1 MAAITV
7 PRGVTEDWLK
17 IAGGVAD
24 LIEVVEGPN
33 LQQSPENLTQI
44 NRADGTFLQEDSSR
58 RKVSGT
64 QKIYVLDDTVVLP
77 VAGQVW
83 TRTGAT
89 AAPYKVRIDEVNT
102 EGQAEDGYQA
112 YSIAFHYFEEITSAT
127 MTDTDISTAP

>member
-7 PRGVTEDWLK
+7 PRGATEDWLK
-17 IAGGVAD
+17 IAGGTAD

-64 QKIYVLDDTVVLP
+64 QKIYVLDDTVTLP

-102 EGQAEDGYQA
+102 EGQAEDGYLA
-112 YSIAFHYFEEITSAT
+112 YSIAFHYFEEIAAAALTDSAIT
-127 MTDTDISTAP
+127 TAS